1 MWVPLVGQ
9 GGLCMVVGESGN
21 NMIVGHA
28 CWGLLYVD
36 HPWIEGHRAAVAC
49 IVLQGGARMP
59 VTHALREC

>member
-1 MWVPLVGQ
+1 
-9 GGLCMVVGESGN
+9 MVVGESGN